1 MPYNP
6 TKLNKI
12 VHALRAGAI
21 IITPNNR
28 LSEQLLT
35 HYVKENN
42 QTVIKKPSC
51 LSYPSFLRQTFDDLH
66 TNTPHITHPTLLTDA
81 QLRMLWRKVL
91 TPDSHENT
99 DDNLLAAAHQAF
111 VMCED
116 WMLEYPHPDF
126 HITPQTQHFERFRA
140 KLHQRL
146 CELNAITGH
155 HLASYLTTHLTQ
167 APCTHMLWVYFDEY
181 TPVQHALH
189 THLETLGIMQEH
201 LELDD
206 SAGLSTQCVADDKHD
221 ETTLMMRFIQTE
233 LDRGTQKIGVV
244 VPNLQQDASYLTRR
258 FKRQFHE
265 NSFTFSLGKP
275 LTDYPLVTHALQWLT
290 LNQVELSRHQAEL
303 LLSSPYLHGAQ
314 KEHLTRAQ
322 CIQTIPLLQ
331 ERIIP
336 YTYFED
342 ALHNKAPELFNTL
355 KNITPYPEGNATPR
369 TWAQR
374 FCKRLQ
380 QLGFPGET
388 SLTSVQYQCFER
400 FMTLFDD
407 FIALNIITPMLNAK
421 SAHQALLDLAKTCIF
436 QPEKANTPITILGLL
451 EASGYAFDAV
461 WLLSATDQN
470 LPTKTRL
477 SAFIPIV
484 LQRELDMPYAN
495 ASREHRL
502 AQKRIHRLQHTCRA
516 LVFSYPKLTDDIPSL
531 PSPLIRNL
539 PHMPEQLIEPINP
552 KTTHALLQTEET
564 YLLPFTE
571 LDKIT
576 GGSARLSDQAQC
588 PFRAFA
594 AHRLYATDIPEPE
607 DGLNAGLRGQLIH
620 AILEHLWRILG
631 TQEALLAARETTLNQ
646 HIDNAIEQAFKPL
659 RQHKPNAFPPLVQA
673 VEHTRLKRLVH
684 AALAW
689 ERARE
694 PFEVEAL
701 EAEFFLTLG
710 ELECRVR
717 LDRLDHL
724 ASGEKWL
731 IDYKSRI
738 PSPLPW
744 HEPRPD
750 APQLLLYALL
760 DNAIR
765 GLLFVELKHGKTT
778 VRGFAED
785 QKNTDGIKAL
795 KADEHW
801 EDYQTQWRERLSTL
815 ADEFYLGH
823 CPPKPIRN
831 STCQT
836 CNFHGL
842 CRVSDLN
849 TI

>member
-6 TKLNKI
+6 TKLNTI
-12 VHALRAGAI
+12 LHALRAGAVV
-21 IITPNNR
+21 ITPNNR

-35 HYVKENN
+35 HYVKANN
-42 QTVIKKPSC
+42 QTVIKKPTC
-51 LSYPSFLRQTFDDLH
+51 LAYPAFLRQTFEALH
-66 TNTPHITHPTLLTDA
+66 TNTPNITHPTLLTDA

-91 TPDSHENT
+91 TSDSHENT

-116 WMLEYPHPDF
+116 WMLKHPHPDF
-126 HITPQTQHFERFRA
+126 HVTPQTQHFERFRV
-140 KLHQRL
+140 KLHQHL
-146 CELNAITGH
+146 HVLNAITGH
-155 HLASYLTTHLTQ
+155 HLASYLTTHLTK
-167 APCTHMLWVYFDEY
+167 APYTHMLWVYFDEY
-181 TPVQHALH
+181 TPVQHALQA
-189 THLETLGIMQEH
+189 HLEALSIMQEH

-206 SAGLSTQCVADDKHD
+206 TTALSTQCIADDKHD
-221 ETTLMMRFIQTE
+221 ETTRMMHFIQSE

-244 VPNLQQDASYLTRR
+244 VPNLQRDASYLTRR
-258 FKRQFHE
+258 FKRQFDE
-265 NSFTFSLGKP
+265 SSFTISLGKP

-290 LNQVELSRHQAEL
+290 LNQTELTRHQAEL
-303 LLSSPYLHGAQ
+303 LLHSPYLNSAQ
-314 KEHLTRAQ
+314 QEHLTRAQ
-322 CIQTIPLLQ
+322 CMQTIPLLQ
-331 ERIIP
+331 ERVMP
-336 YTYFED
+336 YKLFES
-342 ALHNKAPELFNTL
+342 ALQSKAPELFNTL
-355 KNITPYPEGNATPR
+355 KNITPYPKGKATPR
-369 TWAQR
+369 TWAKR
-374 FCKRLQ
+374 FCTRLQ
-380 QLGFPGET
+380 QLGFPGEA

-400 FMTLFDD
+400 FMTRFDD
-407 FIALNIITPMLNAK
+407 LIALNTIAPMLDANGAY
-421 SAHQALLDLAKTCIF
+421 QALLDIAKTCIF

-451 EASGYAFDAV
+451 EASGCAFDTV

-477 SAFIPIV
+477 SAFIPIT

-502 AQKRIHRLQHTCRA
+502 AQKRIHRLQHTCRT
-516 LVFSYPKLTDDIPSL
+516 LVFSYPKLMDDIPCL

-539 PHMPEQLIEPINP
+539 PHLSEQSIQSSA
-552 KTTHALLQTEET
+552 TSALLQTQET
-564 YLLPFTE
+564 YLLPFTK

-576 GGSARLSDQAQC
+576 GGSARLGHQAQC

-594 AHRLYATDIPEPE
+594 THRLYATDTPEPE

-631 TQEALLAARETTLNQ
+631 TQEVLLATRETTLNK
-646 HIDNAIEQAFKPL
+646 HIDDAIDEAFKPL
-659 RQHKPNAFPPLVQA
+659 QQDKPNAFPPLIQA
-673 VEHTRLKRLVH
+673 VERIRLKRLVN

-689 ERARE
+689 ERERA

-785 QKNTDGIKAL
+785 KKNTDGIKAL

-801 EDYQTQWRERLSTL
+801 EDYQIRWRERLDAL

-836 CNFHGL
+836 CNLHGL
-842 CRVSDLN
+842 CRISELN
-849 TI
+849 TLF